1 MVAHQ
6 KMTSGQTE
14 KKTCVLI
21 AQQTRNKMDI
31 DKTIDRTHILG
42 QLNVVIETIIYLQEQ
57 QIKLQKQLDEL
68 KK

>member
-1 MVAHQ
+1 MVTHQ

-42 QLNVVIETIIYLQEQ
+42 QLNVIIETIIYLQEQ

>member
-1 MVAHQ
+1 
-6 KMTSGQTE
+6 
-14 KKTCVLI
+14 
-21 AQQTRNKMDI
+21 MDI

-42 QLNVVIETIIYLQEQ
+42 QLNVIIETIIYLQEQ